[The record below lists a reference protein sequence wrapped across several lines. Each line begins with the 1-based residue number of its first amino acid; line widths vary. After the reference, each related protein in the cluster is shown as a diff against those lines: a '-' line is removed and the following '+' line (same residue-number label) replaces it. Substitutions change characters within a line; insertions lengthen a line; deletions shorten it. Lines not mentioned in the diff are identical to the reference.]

1 MHDLF
6 EKYDYKTLFHLLAL
20 SLIGVVAVASA
31 MQAEAAPWWSGSA
44 ARQCVYVLIGLAAWW
59 LIQRLDYRAWADFWI
74 PLYTGGVVLLLLLF
88 LLAPTINGTKS
99 WFVIGPVR
107 LQPSEPM
114 KTIVVL
120 AAAAFLSHAPGKL
133 DTLRLLRL
141 AGLIGFPMALIVLQ
155 PDMGTAITYA
165 PLFLALAWLSGL
177 RSRVLVVLF
186 LIGLLAAPV
195 MWVKVLKPYQKER
208 IVNVFQPERD
218 PAGSGYQVI
227 QSKIAVGS
235 GKVIGRGLFH
245 GSQSRLEYLPA
256 RETDFIL
263 AVVAE
268 ETGFIGTMV
277 VLGIYLSLL
286 LRTIRTAV
294 LARDRLGT
302 LIAAGVASIWAGQ
315 LFINT
320 GMVSGWMPTIG
331 VPLPLLSYG
340 GSSLIASFLAFGL
353 VASVRSGRIVN
364 Q

>member
-1 MHDLF
+1 MSELF
-6 EKYDYKTLFHLLAL
+6 EKYDFKTLLHLLAL
-20 SLIGVVAVASA
+20 ALIGVLAVASA
-31 MQAEAAPWWSGSA
+31 SQAEGAPWWGGAA
-44 ARQCVYVLIGLAAWW
+44 ARQFTYVLAGLAAWW

-88 LLAPTINGTKS
+88 LLAPEINGTKS
-99 WFVIGPVR
+99 WFVIGPLR

-114 KTIVVL
+114 KTVVVL
-120 AAAAFLSHAPGKL
+120 SAAAFLSQAPGKL
-133 DTLRLLRL
+133 GAWRL
-141 AGLIGFPMALIVLQ
+141 ARLGALCAFPMGLIVLQ
-155 PDMGTAITYA
+155 PDMGTAITFA

-177 RSRVLVVLF
+177 RSRVLVAFF
-186 LIGLLAAPV
+186 LLAALAAPV
-195 MWVKVLKPYQKER
+195 MWTQVLKPYQKER
-208 IVNVFQPERD
+208 IVNVFKPERD

-235 GKVIGRGLFH
+235 GKVYGRGLFH

-268 ETGFIGTMV
+268 ETGFAGTMA
-277 VLGIYLSLL
+277 VLGLYLSLL
-286 LRTIRTAV
+286 LRTVRTAV

-302 LIAAGVASIWAGQ
+302 LIAAGVAAIWSAQ

-320 GMVSGWMPTIG
+320 GMVSGWLPTIG